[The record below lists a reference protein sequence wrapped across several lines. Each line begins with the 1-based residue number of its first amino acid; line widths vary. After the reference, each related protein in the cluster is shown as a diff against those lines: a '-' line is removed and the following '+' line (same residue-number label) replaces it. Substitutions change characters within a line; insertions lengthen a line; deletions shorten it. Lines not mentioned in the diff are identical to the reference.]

1 MSRDVAFL
9 DTETTGVG
17 PDRRIWEIAVIR
29 GTRERVWVVTDVDL
43 TSADPDS
50 LKFGGFYKRHSAL
63 ATGPDEVSG
72 TRYLH
77 EADVARE
84 VAAHLDGCTVFAA
97 IPEFDLVPLA
107 AMLRRH
113 GQEPSWHY
121 RSRCIESFVAGRFGE
136 DVGGLQQCVKALHLD
151 PADYAGHT
159 ALGDARMVRDCWLM
173 VHFGV
178 EPDGRPAREILRLAT
193 QHFWQEQNEDPAEA
207 RAAFD
212 RGPRGVTTMPQFGLP
227 FPRSH

>member
-1 MSRDVAFL
+1 MWA

-17 PDRRIWEIAVIR
+17 PDRRIWEIAAIR
-29 GTRERVWVVTDVDL
+29 GSRERVWVVTDVDL
-43 TSADPDS
+43 TAADPDS
-50 LKFGGFYKRHSAL
+50 LKFGGFYDRHSSL

-84 VAAHLDGCTVFAA
+84 VAEFLDGCTVFTA
-97 IPEFDLVPLA
+97 IPEFNLVPLA

-113 GQEPSWHY
+113 GLEPSWHY
-121 RSRCIESFVAGRFGE
+121 RTRCIESFVAGCLAE
-136 DVGGLQQCVKALHLD
+136 DAGGLQDCVRALGLD

-173 VHFGV
+173 VRTGMNPEDSRSAKGV
-178 EPDGRPAREILRLAT
+178 LRLAT
-193 QHFWQEQNEDPAEA
+193 QRLWQEQDEGPTGV

-212 RGPRGVTTMPQFGLP
+212 RGPHGVTARPTYT
-227 FPRSH
+227 